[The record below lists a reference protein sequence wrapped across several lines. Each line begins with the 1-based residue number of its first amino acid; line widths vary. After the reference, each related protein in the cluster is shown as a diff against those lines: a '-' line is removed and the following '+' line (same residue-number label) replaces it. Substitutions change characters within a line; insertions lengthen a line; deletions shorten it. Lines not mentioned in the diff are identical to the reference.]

1 MSLYL
6 TPQQGVR
13 ELFHRLEGELQSFAQ
28 TMRAQPQR
36 MRIDASFGIPFRNRG
51 VVGEIATDIEVA
63 CLAEGNALESVIL
76 GLTSI
81 HIDQNKQ
88 NPRETLRAPAA
99 VAMPQD
105 WIDRIKFLN
114 GIRQEIEEQVLLIT
128 EQWDRQQLWSSLT
141 YASAL
146 QTLRLPWVLDYE
158 PKRIRFYWD
167 SQPSVES
174 HSVAQLIEH
183 YTKHLVKYFGYVP
196 ALGELSDGDKQRK
209 YLYGLE
215 ILAGMNANEY
225 VAVFRHGQ
233 PHVRA
238 RVTFLDK
245 IKPKIRPTAVPIIY
259 PIDKTVPLISP
270 LLNWEPMAKPAN
282 PDKASRS
289 RIEPEPFVENLYLYQ
304 YRPEYRDDA
313 KKRALARAKEKEAN
327 AATAE
332 SGSDQIN

>member
-1 MSLYL
+1 MSHYL

-13 ELFHRLEGELQSFAQ
+13 ELFHQLHEQLQSFAHA
-28 TMRAQPQR
+28 MRAQPHR
-36 MRIDASFGIPFRNRG
+36 MRIDGAFGIPYRFRPE
-51 VVGEIATDIEVA
+51 VGDDPKIDVA
-63 CLAEGNALESVIL
+63 CLSGDEAAESVIF

-81 HIDQNKQ
+81 HIEQGKQ
-88 NPRETLRAPAA
+88 HPRETLRAPAA

-105 WIDRIKFLN
+105 WIERIKHLN
-114 GIRQEIEEQVLLIT
+114 GIRKEIEEQVLLIP

-141 YASAL
+141 LASAL
-146 QTLRLPWVLDYE
+146 QTLRTTWVLDYE

-174 HSVAQLIEH
+174 HSVAQLIEQ
-183 YTKHLVKYFGYVP
+183 YTKHLAKYYGYVP
-196 ALGELSDGDKQRK
+196 TLGELPDGDRQRK

-215 ILAGMNANEY
+215 TLAGMDAKEY

-289 RIEPEPFVENLYLYQ
+289 RIEPEPFVDNLYLYK
-304 YRPEYRDDA
+304 YRPEYREDA
-313 KKRALARAKEKEAN
+313 KNRALERAKDKGAKT
-327 AATAE
+327 ATAE
-332 SGSDQIN
+332 SGSDQTN